1 MTESSAL
8 SSVVEALVALWLRRT
23 ANGCNNTSVGSVYQT
38 MAALVTGTHQFDN
51 PLRVPHV
58 FRALS
63 TFRPSVVKT
72 IFQASGP
79 AVWKAFL
86 DYSVTQEAVAYPLML
101 SPLVAQQMNPHA
113 LCRGWL
119 YGTDTQE
126 LMERILTD
134 MGMFVDNNNVVPIN
148 PHVPWT
154 MSWLGYF
161 TLSSALFCTE
171 QFDWEQLTDD
181 FVERILNSAL
191 QHAVWW
197 SHADNAPNW
206 GWAVVVVRLLAVFV
220 RHGVRNVCHRAACA
234 LARHLATAV
243 DADALSEHN
252 WPMSVP
258 IFPYPCDFGRFLWL
272 LTDYDLMNT
281 DALPV
286 LVKSHTGAILNRL
299 RAVKP
304 MHWTSEAAACVVRH
318 GATRTVSTVA
328 WAAWFHPSTPRI
340 AQCAAVNT
348 ADAVRPSKPC
358 KWSTMLRIHAL
369 IPTLCAPARGGG
381 TLGRLVSNAT
391 GVWAV
396 ERVLDEWVTQ
406 PTPKTQAEATRWAS
420 AATSD
425 TVEPFILARMQRYCM
440 SCMTVPLQTL
450 PQSISGS
457 VGMHLME
464 RANALHMPDACYALW
479 FVVHYC
485 DNYFLTQ
492 TAAYWMGNLRR
503 RMVSVCATGLGSG
516 LGTSVGPVCPILAGI
531 DGEHGAQ
538 PTVSLVPGGAM
549 QVPETAQHGCQRA
562 VPRTEHGCLRRPPN
576 GPHGEQR

>member
-1 MTESSAL
+1 M
-8 SSVVEALVALWLRRT
+8 RRI
-23 ANGCNNTSVGSVYQT
+23 
-38 MAALVTGTHQFDN
+38 
-51 PLRVPHV
+51 R
-58 FRALS
+58 
-63 TFRPSVVKT
+63 
-72 IFQASGP
+72 
-79 AVWKAFL
+79 
-86 DYSVTQEAVAYPLML
+86 
-101 SPLVAQQMNPHA
+101 
-113 LCRGWL
+113 
-119 YGTDTQE
+119 
-126 LMERILTD
+126 
-134 MGMFVDNNNVVPIN
+134 
-148 PHVPWT
+148 
-154 MSWLGYF
+154 
-161 TLSSALFCTE
+161 
-171 QFDWEQLTDD
+171 
-181 FVERILNSAL
+181 
-191 QHAVWW
+191 
-197 SHADNAPNW
+197 
-206 GWAVVVVRLLAVFV
+206 
-220 RHGVRNVCHRAACA
+220 
-234 LARHLATAV
+234 
-243 DADALSEHN
+243 
-252 WPMSVP
+252 
-258 IFPYPCDFGRFLWL
+258 
-272 LTDYDLMNT
+272 
-281 DALPV
+281 
-286 LVKSHTGAILNRL
+286 
-299 RAVKP
+299 
-304 MHWTSEAAACVVRH
+304 
-318 GATRTVSTVA
+318 
-328 WAAWFHPSTPRI
+328 
-340 AQCAAVNT
+340 
-348 ADAVRPSKPC
+348 
-358 KWSTMLRIHAL
+358 AL

-406 PTPKTQAEATRWAS
+406 PTPKAQAEATRWAS

-450 PQSISGS
+450 PQSISGT